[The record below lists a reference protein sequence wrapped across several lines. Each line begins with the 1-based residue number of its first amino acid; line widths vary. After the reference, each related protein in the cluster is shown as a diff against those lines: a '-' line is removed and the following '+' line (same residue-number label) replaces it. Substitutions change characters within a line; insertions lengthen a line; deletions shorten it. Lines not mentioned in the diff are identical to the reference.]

1 MLKNKIL
8 NFSKVLMVK
17 RIKLMPDYNCYPIWD
32 MDEVDNIN
40 PQDLP
45 LKTETIHR
53 LNAWADLFECGL
65 DWHDPGGK
73 SLWSEED
80 TNLYQQEGLSLWHQ
94 LHQELTPEYKV
105 YYFSDRRFL
114 QAHEISNHSP

>member
-1 MLKNKIL
+1 MLLGLKLKNKIS
-8 NFSKVLMVK
+8 NSSKVLMVK
-17 RIKLMPDYNCYPIWD
+17 RIKLIK
-32 MDEVDNIN
+32 
-40 PQDLP
+40 
-45 LKTETIHR
+45 KTR
-53 LNAWADLFECGL
+53 
-65 DWHDPGGK
+65 GK

-114 QAHEISNHSP
+114 

>member
-1 MLKNKIL
+1 M
-8 NFSKVLMVK
+8 
-17 RIKLMPDYNCYPIWD
+17 
-32 MDEVDNIN
+32 
-40 PQDLP
+40 
-45 LKTETIHR
+45 
-53 LNAWADLFECGL
+53 
-65 DWHDPGGK
+65 
-73 SLWSEED
+73 WSEED